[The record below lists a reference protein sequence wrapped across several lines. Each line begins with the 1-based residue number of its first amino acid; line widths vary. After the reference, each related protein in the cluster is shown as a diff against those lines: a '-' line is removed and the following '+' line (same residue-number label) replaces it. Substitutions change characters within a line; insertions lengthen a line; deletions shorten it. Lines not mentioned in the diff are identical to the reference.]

1 MNVTISLQD
10 ALLGF
15 TIDIK
20 HLDGHIVT
28 IQRDKITKHGARIRK
43 KGEGMPNYDNNN
55 LHGALYVT
63 FDIAFPDN
71 DFTNEQKE
79 GKSKCSILVYKI
91 WYTILLKKCYIIK
104 KMILLYFRFKK
115 ITAAKFCE
123 SNIQWYT
130 WQLNI

>member
-1 MNVTISLQD
+1 MQLYIYNIIVCYRIQTIPHPIFERKGDDLYTNVTISLQD

-71 DFTNEQKE
+71 DFTDEQKE
-79 GKSKCSILVYKI
+79 GKPKCSILMHEI
-91 WYTILLKKCYIIK
+91 LYTILYCML
-104 KMILLYFRFKK
+104 
-115 ITAAKFCE
+115 
-123 SNIQWYT
+123 
-130 WQLNI
+130 

>member
-1 MNVTISLQD
+1 LQD

-15 TIDIK
+15 TVEIK
-20 HLDGHIVT
+20 HLDGHIVI

-71 DFTNEQKE
+71 DFTDEQKE
-79 GKSKCSILVYKI
+79 GKPKCSVLVRKILCI
-91 WYTILLKKCYIIK
+91 ILLHIIK
-104 KMILLYFRFKK
+104 KMVLLYFRYKK
-115 ITAAKFCE
+115 IIATKFCK
-123 SNIQWYT
+123 SNIQRYT